1 MSGHPPLTKVIM
13 DSWRPWELA
22 EAKLT
27 GLANAIRENSEA
39 AERTVDQVPN
49 TSWAGGARSAAN
61 ARASDQNGWAK
72 KVAAKVDDLQTALN
86 NAAAAI
92 DSSKTA
98 VNGALLGASMQR
110 FLLVSESDP
119 SWKMR
124 YVPKE
129 DDELTPGQI
138 ADMEREMT
146 SFVKGKA
153 DELATTASDHA
164 ALIQTTVGNLNT
176 IAPPALTLS
185 AQDGR
190 RHGQLAAD
198 GWTDEEAAAVGRSLR
213 AAGLSDEQIARL
225 MNGEKLDDVPR
236 GVQEYLHTFYG
247 SVGSDGLFDLKSKFD
262 GMHTPAGESW
272 SKALGQGLLTLSNE
286 NVGANIGYQYLPGW
300 VQDWAENRASDGA
313 TLRYQDVPF
322 ASLLGNSGSVPP
334 GERLGTEL
342 IRRGAAGASR
352 DIGGDGQRPEVAY
365 GAFETDPNELKRT
378 YESTIRQFLEVGTRN
393 HESATAILTGE
404 YSDGTKLADYNRDE
418 TVGHLMRHD
427 WDDHGTT
434 VGGLVDWI
442 HEYSG
447 TGDPAK
453 IAQADR
459 AFAGLWDFAT
469 STDNDNNFKSLMNTN
484 DDGDAIGKINPHLAD
499 ALRKAS
505 LPYLNYLANPDA
517 SPQIHGHPDLELT
530 DHENPN
536 EFRARAIRMFSLIA
550 SDDSP
555 NGGEPTEENPDG
567 INAATE
573 LYRDLLAR
581 ANMNASLVLS
591 EPHLAQSL
599 GLTSGELLQLGQS
612 GIYGAQYDQ
621 ELDRDS
627 QVQRSEAA
635 TQNTIKIL
643 SSASYALTLVPH
655 GAVPSALIGGAAPWF
670 AGPDINDDVPFN
682 LPSGDAALGV
692 GDSETQKL
700 SFSYSML
707 TSAGVSGPAEWY
719 DSSGTLK
726 PLSDML
732 TQQNGDASQLDQAI
746 RTVLAT
752 KYQREFTPGG
762 EADYW
767 DKGVE
772 EGLAPENS
780 RYDGSDLATYREW
793 ILDGTR
799 E

>member
-27 GLANAIRENSEA
+27 CLANAIRENSEA

-138 ADMEREMT
+138 ADMEGEMT

-164 ALIQTTVGNLNT
+164 ALIQTAVGNLNT

-262 GMHTPAGESW
+262 GMHTPTGDAW

-286 NVGANIGYQYLPGW
+286 NVGANTGYQYLPGW
-300 VQDWAENRASDGA
+300 VQDWASNHNSNDGA
-313 TLRYQDVPF
+313 RIRNFDVPL
-322 ASLLGNSGSVPP
+322 AGLLANSGNVSP
-334 GERLGTEL
+334 GERFGTEL
-342 IRRGAAGASR
+342 IRKAAGGASR
-352 DIGGDGQRPEVAY
+352 SADDSGLIAPEINYGGPRDGH
-365 GAFETDPNELKRT
+365 ETLTRT
-378 YESTIRQFLEVGTRN
+378 YEDTIRTFMDVGTRN
-393 HESATAILTGE
+393 HEASAAILTGE
-404 YSDGTKLADYNRDE
+404 YSSGEELADYDRDNMLGY
-418 TVGHLMRHD
+418 VLKHD
-427 WDDHGTT
+427 WEDGGDAA
-434 VGGLVDWI
+434 GGLIDWI
-442 HEYSG
+442 RDDG
-447 TGDPAK
+447 TSGDPAQT
-453 IAQADR
+453 ALADR
-459 AFAGLWDFAT
+459 AFTGLFDYAT
-469 STDNDNNFKSLMNTN
+469 TTDGDNNFAGLMNAN
-484 DDGDAIGKINPHLAD
+484 SSGDAVGKINPHLAQ
-499 ALRKAS
+499 ALREAS
-505 LPYLNYLANPDA
+505 LPYLNILAGGH
-517 SPQIHGHPDLELT
+517 SEVHGHPGFDPSLDASELQQRT
-530 DHENPN
+530 
-536 EFRARAIRMFSLIA
+536 ARLFTLIA
-550 SDDSP
+550 SD
-555 NGGEPTEENPDG
+555 NTYGQPTSENPDG
-567 INAATE
+567 TGAGAD
-573 LYRDLLAR
+573 LYRDILDQTIRNGALAAEDFSSDPDR
-581 ANMNASLVLS
+581 ARSLSTLSANLRALGQAGLYGAEYDLQIDENISAEEKNATGSKIRNIVASASAGLTGVPHPAVIAAGAAGTAASPWLFPAESAGDLDFRPPPGTVGGGSASEDELHLVYGALSATEGIPDIGGKSEAWYGSDGRLKPLAQILS
-591 EPHLAQSL
+591 EHN
-599 GLTSGELLQLGQS
+599 GDTGELL
-612 GIYGAQYDQ
+612 GAM
-621 ELDRDS
+621 ER
-627 QVQRSEAA
+627 
-635 TQNTIKIL
+635 
-643 SSASYALTLVPH
+643 
-655 GAVPSALIGGAAPWF
+655 
-670 AGPDINDDVPFN
+670 
-682 LPSGDAALGV
+682 ALGSESSLV
-692 GDSETQKL
+692 ASLHAGTSTGDTDGRKHFDPTDPDNYDNMIL
-700 SFSYSML
+700 N
-707 TSAGVSGPAEWY
+707 GPE
-719 DSSGTLK
+719 
-726 PLSDML
+726 
-732 TQQNGDASQLDQAI
+732 
-746 RTVLAT
+746 
-752 KYQREFTPGG
+752 
-762 EADYW
+762 
-767 DKGVE
+767 
-772 EGLAPENS
+772 
-780 RYDGSDLATYREW
+780 
-793 ILDGTR
+793 
-799 E
+799 